1 MQNPTITLE
10 KLNQLLKA
18 WQDLAPDK
26 SFGGMTLAEFKV
38 KVKPSFDARDSI
50 ESAKSQLNDGQN
62 RLGDSDAETLTLIQL
77 VVNAIKG
84 DPETGDDS
92 SLYEAAG
99 YVRRSERK
107 SGLGRKTKTAPVVAN
122 AVK

>member
-1 MQNPTITLE
+1 MQNSSITLE
-10 KLNQLLKA
+10 KLNQLLKG
-18 WQDLAPDK
+18 WQDHAPDK

-38 KVKPSFDARDSI
+38 KVKPSFDARESI
-50 ESAKSQLNDGQN
+50 EAAKSQWKDGQN
-62 RLGDSDAETLTLIQL
+62 RLANSDVETLRLTQR

-84 DPETGDDS
+84 DPDMGDDS

-107 SGLGRKTKTAPVVAN
+107 SGLGRKAKTAISPQRPV
-122 AVK
+122 